1 MRRIQYNVLGAGW
14 RNYETAK
21 DYPMHRRSVR
31 STTHPTNLPF
41 WSTEPDGLGSDNIAS
56 PKVNGR
62 SSERRLTSSGNKYKT
77 WDEID
82 LEQRRV
88 AIRKAEAKSTKY

>member
-1 MRRIQYNVLGAGW
+1 MSWSWGEE
-14 RNYETAK
+14 ETAK

-62 SSERRLTSSGNKYKT
+62 SSERRLTSSGNKYK
-77 WDEID
+77 
-82 LEQRRV
+82 RHGMR
-88 AIRKAEAKSTKY
+88 STLSRGV